1 MDQYLNRKEE
11 WRRLYNEIQ
20 FLLSYI
26 QPQKQVVPSTITGW
40 LKNVLKSFGIIVSLY
55 IAHSTRSATT
65 LKASASGLSTIQILE
80 WGTWSNMSAWKR
92 FYKKDIIPLHVKHF

>member
-80 WGTWSNMSAWKR
+80 RGTWSNMSAWKR